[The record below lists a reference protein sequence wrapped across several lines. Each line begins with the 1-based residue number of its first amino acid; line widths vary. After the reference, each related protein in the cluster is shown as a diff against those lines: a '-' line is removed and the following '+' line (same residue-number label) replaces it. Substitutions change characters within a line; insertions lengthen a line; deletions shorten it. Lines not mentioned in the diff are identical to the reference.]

1 VLADFPLLTQEGG
14 VTNDSLGQGHFS
26 AQVFQLTPGTDDP
39 VVDLRISSTLEHDAE
54 GIRLYRAV
62 PIPSFWPSD
71 VTVDRR

>member
-1 VLADFPLLTQEGG
+1 
-14 VTNDSLGQGHFS
+14 
-26 AQVFQLTPGTDDP
+26 VFQLTPGTDDP